1 MLPSL
6 PCLGLPTMGWPSS
19 GAPRVYLGAVGWP
32 GPPGRLP
39 SWGGS
44 MGWPGNRPA
53 RGPPTRGWPGW
64 GVLFTRGPMGWP
76 GVPLVP
82 GNCLVGSLHL
92 NRGENSL
99 GRSLH
104 PNRVENSMGHSLHL
118 DKEDNSL
125 EHSLHPA
132 RVEHGLPP
140 KQQVGGT
147 RRGVTGVARRGTRG
161 TKASTRRQSNSP
173 HSSPS
178 GKMQPTSKHR
188 QRMRT
193 WENRIQDGTWT
204 NSTTCKFPPFLAPLY
219 KTLMHYLLINNL
231 L

>member
-1 MLPSL
+1 MPPSL

-53 RGPPTRGWPGW
+53 RGPPTMGWPGW
-64 GVLFTRGPMGWP
+64 GVLFIREPVGWP

-82 GNCLVGSLHL
+82 DNSLGGSLCPKWVK
-92 NRGENSL
+92 NAL
-99 GRSLH
+99 GRSLC
-104 PNRVENSMGHSLHL
+104 PKWVKNTLRC
-118 DKEDNSL
+118 
-125 EHSLHPA
+125 SLHPGKLDSGLVTSMTSDRWNTKTA
-132 RVEHGLPP
+132 RVEHMLPP

-161 TKASTRRQSNSP
+161 TKAATRRRSN
-173 HSSPS
+173 
-178 GKMQPTSKHR
+178 
-188 QRMRT
+188 
-193 WENRIQDGTWT
+193 
-204 NSTTCKFPPFLAPLY
+204 
-219 KTLMHYLLINNL
+219 
-231 L
+231 